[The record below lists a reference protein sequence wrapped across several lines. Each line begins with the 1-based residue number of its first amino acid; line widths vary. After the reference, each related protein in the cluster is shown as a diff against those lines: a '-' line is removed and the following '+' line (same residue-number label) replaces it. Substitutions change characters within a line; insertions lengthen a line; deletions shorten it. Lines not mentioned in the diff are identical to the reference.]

1 MPRLRFPSVAR
12 KLQNEVPDAD
22 LLERYVQQNS
32 DDAFGQLVAR
42 YSRLVWGQCRNS
54 LANDADADDA
64 FQAAFLTLARSA
76 KTLKPDIPLGPW
88 LHGVAFRVCKNARRA
103 MARRTKRE
111 RASAQPES
119 NRPIADSAWEVAF
132 AAVAEE
138 VQKLPDAQRVAFVL
152 CCIEGRATT
161 EAAESLGQKLGT
173 FSARLTRAK
182 QTLLSRLAKRGISA
196 SVLALGGVTG
206 SVSIAP
212 AALIARTL
220 AWLPS
225 GVVVPSSIQVLT
237 YGVTGMMLL
246 RFKVLAAGVLVA
258 TGLGLSVGGGWSGT
272 VVAQAPSDLAPGA
285 ATKSKKA
292 AEKAELN
299 LENLKEQLAQFK
311 KQQSEEIAKLRKRFD
326 NTTVVEDYEELKD
339 LNATPKLKPL
349 ANFEYE
355 PVPSSH
361 EEFES
366 KLAAREKAGWAFVG
380 EVTFRASEKLV
391 PTLVFRKKSGA
402 DARVLQGG
410 IGSIEFY
417 PKGYTTQ
424 VSPLLNSKQVYP
436 VVPAIP
442 GSPAGVAPVAPV
454 PPVPPVAGF
463 PTPKFA
469 PSGSGIVNE
478 KDAAKVAE
486 AVLQANID
494 ALEKELRALKANP
507 GSPRF
512 FAPVAPVPPA
522 SFAPVAP
529 VAPVAGVPTPP
540 VAPVKPKAS
549 SGSVNELLP
558 KLDAELQANIA
569 ALEKDLKALKALKP
583 NANWFKETSPEAELE
598 SREFTKKEFGNWDP
612 ADLAE
617 VLGNLIAADVKAKKY
632 KNAKVEITVQNGSIL
647 FKGSPEATASI
658 VGWVKKLKQ

>member
-12 KLQNEVPDAD
+12 RLQNEVPDAD
-22 LLERYVQQNS
+22 LLERYVHQNS

-54 LANDADADDA
+54 LSNDADADDA

-76 KTLKPDIPLGPW
+76 KTLEPDIPLGPW

-103 MARRTKRE
+103 MARRCKRE

-119 NRPIADSAWEVAF
+119 NRPIADSAWEIAF

-138 VQKLPDAQRVAFVL
+138 VQKLPAAQRVAFVL

-272 VVAQAPSDLAPGA
+272 VVAQVPGDVAPGA

-311 KQQSEEIAKLRKRFD
+311 KQQAETIAKIKERARVFED
-326 NTTVVEDYEELKD
+326 VTGQVEEYYPVDD
-339 LNATPKLKPL
+339 LVAEISNLDDDAVKPKVKAPK
-349 ANFEYE
+349 FEYE

-361 EEFES
+361 EEFEA
-366 KLAAREKAGWAFVG
+366 KLSVREKSGWAFVG

-391 PTLVFRKKSGA
+391 PTLVFRKKSAA
-402 DARVLQGG
+402 DVRVLHGQNFSWSTNG
-410 IGSIEFY
+410 
-417 PKGYTTQ
+417 KGF
-424 VSPLLNSKQVYP
+424 NP
-436 VVPAIP
+436 VVPAVP
-442 GSPAGVAPVAPV
+442 ALPAG
-454 PPVPPVAGF
+454 G
-463 PTPKFA
+463 
-469 PSGSGIVNE
+469 
-478 KDAAKVAE
+478 
-486 AVLQANID
+486 
-494 ALEKELRALKANP
+494 
-507 GSPRF
+507 
-512 FAPVAPVPPA
+512 
-522 SFAPVAP
+522 APVAP
-529 VAPVAGVPTPP
+529 VAPLAPGSALPTPP
-540 VAPVKPKAS
+540 AAPAKPMVFQAYGK
-549 SGSVNELLP
+549 ELLP
-558 KLDAELQANIA
+558 KLDAELKAKIA
-569 ALEKDLKALKALKP
+569 ALEKELQALKASKP
-583 NANWFKETSPEAELE
+583 DAKWVKETSPEAELE
-598 SREFTKKEFGNWDP
+598 SREFTKKDFGNWDP
-612 ADLAE
+612 ADLAQ
-617 VLGNLIAADVKAKKY
+617 VLGNLVAVDVKAKKY
-632 KNAKVEITVQNGSIL
+632 ASAKVEINVNNGVIS